1 MFNNPEFRME
11 GEEFLDFLNRIRAQY
26 DELKDEELIFIIDP
40 EITLPDVH
48 ESCPEE
54 VHDQLWVA
62 DQFKEIL
69 VSRGRLCLVE

>member
-11 GEEFLDFLNRIRAQY
+11 DEEFLDFLNRIRAQY
-26 DELKDEELIFIIDP
+26 DELKDEDLIFIVDP

-54 VHDQLWVA
+54 VHD
-62 DQFKEIL
+62 
-69 VSRGRLCLVE
+69 